1 MERHAKHAFKSK
13 VSNRSVELY
22 NVLVFTFICFFF
34 STFLKF
40 WISCQHFKI
49 RFLIKIWFLMFTR
62 NT

>member
-34 STFLKF
+34 FN
-40 WISCQHFKI
+40 IFKV
-49 RFLIKIWFLMFTR
+49 LD
-62 NT
+62 